1 MKLRFIP
8 AVAIAAV
15 IAGPVAHRT
24 IAEEAKRD
32 IAPQALVFLPFDF
45 YPRHHAELGLN
56 EEQVRVMQRIEEG
69 MRETTQKLEGE
80 RSKRTKALQESMA
93 RNPIDVEQAMERF
106 QSVLNAENE
115 LKAIQFRSGI
125 AMRNSLSPEQVKK
138 VEVLATK
145 EGALRGSGVRV
156 VINERLEQL
165 RAEIHKR
172 TGGEPPPEIVE
183 QIKQIEQSAKEGRFS
198 EAKSQLEQVLR
209 HLRDES
215 GPASAAGAKSSGAS
229 KEARLESTR

>member
-8 AVAIAAV
+8 VCAIAAV
-15 IAGPVAHRT
+15 IAGPVSHRT

-32 IAPQALVFLPFDF
+32 IAPQAPVFLPFDF

-106 QSVLNAENE
+106 QAVLNAENE

-138 VEVLATK
+138 VQVLATK

-198 EAKSQLEQVLR
+198 EAKSQLERVLR
-209 HLRDES
+209 HLREGS
-215 GPASAAGAKSSGAS
+215 EPAPAAGAKSSGAS
-229 KEARLESTR
+229 KEAGPESTR